1 MSCRR
6 RPTQKGICPH
16 GPNYPSNVQ
25 WGSEN
30 GSWRLI
36 YMFDCYV
43 RLQEILCKD
52 YLHAGTLTYWDL
64 IDDLDKLHNK
74 YKQQKTLKNEYIE
87 CCYV

>member
-1 MSCRR
+1 
-6 RPTQKGICPH
+6 
-16 GPNYPSNVQ
+16 
-25 WGSEN
+25 
-30 GSWRLI
+30 
-36 YMFDCYV
+36 MFDCYV